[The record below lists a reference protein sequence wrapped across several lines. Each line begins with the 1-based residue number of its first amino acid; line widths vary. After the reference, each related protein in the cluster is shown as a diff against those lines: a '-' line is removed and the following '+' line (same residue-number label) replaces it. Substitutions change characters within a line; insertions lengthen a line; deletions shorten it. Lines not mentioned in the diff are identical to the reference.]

1 MALDAEDIGLH
12 GPDNVQEKYTSK
24 YLDLDLGP
32 QFAFGHGS
40 SYAAFS
46 ARPAA
51 GLHGDGL
58 GRSSWTRERRSC
70 SSWM

>member
-1 MALDAEDIGLH
+1 MALESVDIGLH

-40 SYAAFS
+40 GYATFAHGRRGSRPPRLSS
-46 ARPAA
+46 AT
-51 GLHGDGL
+51 L
-58 GRSSWTRERRSC
+58 GRGVTSLLEST
-70 SSWM
+70 